1 MDLKDIK
8 GMARK
13 LGVKAGKMKKPEIIR
28 AIQKAEGNFDCFG
41 TAVAGHCTQ
50 SDCLWR
56 EDCLKM

>member
-8 GMARK
+8 GIAWK
-13 LGVKAGKMKKPEIIR
+13 WGVKAGKMKRDEIIR

-41 TAVAGHCTQ
+41 AAVSGQYSHY
-50 SDCLWR
+50 DCLWR